1 MNLSALPAP
10 LRTLVDAPQDW
21 MEDGQEVN
29 GELTLRSDGTTLGPG
44 RKKGTWSPYSSTG
57 PLIVEATIGGVEHTI
72 RYDVPTEKAGFIT
85 GIVLEPAREPY
96 SRCRA
101 QKEYVPPERGANGA
115 VLSEFVR
122 KAQSLDLPEGVKS
135 TARKWICIFQPGGF
149 TDGCRGK
156 AVAIAAKFASSLHV
170 RDVSEPREKYVHLKP
185 GVTWPLE
192 RIAAGCSFSSTVA
205 GEACAGDLLASTWQ
219 GTAVEHMHVPVAV
232 KHHFSTDGCLYHAA
246 CNHGGMHLVDG
257 GHEPSATWTYQPQ
270 DPKPEVEVWLG
281 FNDLAA
287 LKGTSLADEDPEVT
301 VGIYQPPNKDLAA
314 KRMRAKQAFDH
325 VTGDQLPLNMGFDRT
340 SRVFGSGITFYWVLL
355 RDYAVCMLCFT
366 VASFWYYHMIRTA
379 NEENNTTT
387 ERLPGLSRVSLGAL
401 LMWGSQQAQAGR
413 KFDDEDRDGTLAIAV
428 LDTLMMF
435 ALSAL
440 ALYHYFQKRRARDEA
455 DLHAI
460 TMDDYSIVVED
471 LPEDV
476 TEDRLRKHFEK
487 FGVVNEIV
495 MGYDLR
501 EMMALR
507 RKLLEQEGNHEML
520 EYMLKRANEMLGI
533 ESDYHKERWVKV
545 FEHKAGEGVT
555 LDLGPSAIND
565 MFERTKIWRFDF
577 AGQPRAYYARHGAIT
592 NDFDA
597 YANMLKTWSTRD
609 NVPVEDFDVYGS
621 EADLKNAQ
629 NPWMEHNADAG
640 GVGFPRDSGASGREV
655 GMWAC
660 LPDSPEYQ
668 ANNRGDTSFAFY
680 LPSSPVLFGEPEKYK
695 PPPPKYSLTAF
706 ASAVTPTKSMFYSN
720 GTFSARSPEVMKA
733 LFKTKAQRKE
743 EAVSRIQRNYRAY
756 LRRKVAAEEE
766 AKKQFEAKKLSMSQ
780 RAASMA
786 KRAKDAAKTTAVSAV
801 KNTAG
806 KAAGKVADKASAAK
820 VGILKRFRPDDFNPD
835 KLRERI
841 AKSLADIKETKATI
855 EERVKEGYKVVKA
868 WVVFEDEQS
877 RFDCMELVVKSE
889 AEAKSK
895 KHAGSEDDVCI
906 FEGRRIDPNAAR
918 APSDTMWENL
928 GYSKKYAG
936 VRTCRSLFVLFAY
949 LVLNVL
955 TVAFVQSQLRNL
967 PPEAICEEIENGLVD
982 NLHCSKIWNV
992 ESTDPV
998 VRNLA
1003 RRGLQSMQRPLVSYN
1018 QCDDY
1023 MDFKLFTG
1031 NATAYYGY
1039 YSGSHPL
1046 APTPEALEAAI
1057 AKQEKNKVQSSPTG
1071 FDSTTIVDECAAAVC
1086 MTCYCSEHSEEAG
1099 NESFCRKYSM
1109 DNITRIALG
1118 AFATI
1123 IAAVL
1128 NVLVKTLSIFLSE
1141 IEHHHSYTDF
1151 EKSVTWKIVIVMLLI
1166 MVLLPL
1172 FMAAN
1177 IPDISSL
1184 GFLFNGEHKDF
1195 SGWWYSEFATK
1206 FQQVAFINAF
1216 SLPFSMASKVIV
1228 FELKRRLLAGTAS
1241 TQRQLD
1247 ELYKPPPYLLS
1258 ERYGMFVSAVLYTL
1272 LFSAGMPL
1280 LYFIMIL
1287 MCGMLTVIDRVVL
1300 LRFCA
1305 RPPRYTGKLAAML
1318 VHAVPVGIIVHLF
1331 VAVYM
1336 YGERD
1341 LPSYTHMGGE
1351 TGKWG
1356 PDGDDGSGVKVTDHQ
1371 FDVGERIAR
1380 LNGFIPFVGVIVC
1393 GTSFVIAYAALFYA
1407 KFKQKGEGDDNIDE
1421 DLPPITQVKKAK
1433 QLTGLK
1439 TYSIT
1444 AHPEYQT
1451 LFPPGNLVSKGL

>member
-170 RDVSEPREKYVHLKP
+170 RDVSKPREKYVHLKP

-895 KHAGSEDDVCI
+895 KHASSEDDVCI
-906 FEGRRIDPNAAR
+906 FEGRRIDPNAR
-918 APSDTMWENL
+918 
-928 GYSKKYAG
+928 
-936 VRTCRSLFVLFAY
+936 
-949 LVLNVL
+949 
-955 TVAFVQSQLRNL
+955 
-967 PPEAICEEIENGLVD
+967 
-982 NLHCSKIWNV
+982 
-992 ESTDPV
+992 
-998 VRNLA
+998 A
-1003 RRGLQSMQRPLVSYN
+1003 RR
-1018 QCDDY
+1018 
-1023 MDFKLFTG
+1023 
-1031 NATAYYGY
+1031 
-1039 YSGSHPL
+1039 
-1046 APTPEALEAAI
+1046 PTPCGRTLGTPRSTRGSEPAGPC
-1057 AKQEKNKVQSSPTG
+1057 SCYSPTS
-1071 FDSTTIVDECAAAVC
+1071 FST
-1086 MTCYCSEHSEEAG
+1086 CS
-1099 NESFCRKYSM
+1099 R
-1109 DNITRIALG
+1109 
-1118 AFATI
+1118 
-1123 IAAVL
+1123 
-1128 NVLVKTLSIFLSE
+1128 
-1141 IEHHHSYTDF
+1141 
-1151 EKSVTWKIVIVMLLI
+1151 W
-1166 MVLLPL
+1166 
-1172 FMAAN
+1172 
-1177 IPDISSL
+1177 
-1184 GFLFNGEHKDF
+1184 
-1195 SGWWYSEFATK
+1195 
-1206 FQQVAFINAF
+1206 
-1216 SLPFSMASKVIV
+1216 
-1228 FELKRRLLAGTAS
+1228 RLCS
-1241 TQRQLD
+1241 R
-1247 ELYKPPPYLLS
+1247 S
-1258 ERYGMFVSAVLYTL
+1258 
-1272 LFSAGMPL
+1272 
-1280 LYFIMIL
+1280 
-1287 MCGMLTVIDRVVL
+1287 
-1300 LRFCA
+1300 
-1305 RPPRYTGKLAAML
+1305 
-1318 VHAVPVGIIVHLF
+1318 
-1331 VAVYM
+1331 
-1336 YGERD
+1336 
-1341 LPSYTHMGGE
+1341 
-1351 TGKWG
+1351 
-1356 PDGDDGSGVKVTDHQ
+1356 
-1371 FDVGERIAR
+1371 
-1380 LNGFIPFVGVIVC
+1380 
-1393 GTSFVIAYAALFYA
+1393 
-1407 KFKQKGEGDDNIDE
+1407 
-1421 DLPPITQVKKAK
+1421 
-1433 QLTGLK
+1433 
-1439 TYSIT
+1439 
-1444 AHPEYQT
+1444 
-1451 LFPPGNLVSKGL
+1451 

>member
-44 RKKGTWSPYSSTG
+44 RKKGTWSPMEDASTI
-57 PLIVEATIGGVEHTI
+57 IVEATIGGVEHTI
-72 RYDVPTEKAGFIT
+72 RYDVPTEKGGFIT
-85 GIVLEPAREPY
+85 GIVLEPAREPK

-115 VLSEFVR
+115 
-122 KAQSLDLPEGVKS
+122 G
-135 TARKWICIFQPGGF
+135 
-149 TDGCRGK
+149 
-156 AVAIAAKFASSLHV
+156 
-170 RDVSEPREKYVHLKP
+170 
-185 GVTWPLE
+185 
-192 RIAAGCSFSSTVA
+192 
-205 GEACAGDLLASTWQ
+205 
-219 GTAVEHMHVPVAV
+219 
-232 KHHFSTDGCLYHAA
+232 
-246 CNHGGMHLVDG
+246 
-257 GHEPSATWTYQPQ
+257 
-270 DPKPEVEVWLG
+270 
-281 FNDLAA
+281 
-287 LKGTSLADEDPEVT
+287 GTSDGDPEVT

-340 SRVFGSGITFYWVLL
+340 SRVFGSGITFYWILL

-366 VASFWYYHMIRTA
+366 LASFWYYHMIRTA
-379 NEENNTTT
+379 NEENKTTT

-401 LMWGSQQAQAGR
+401 LMWGSQQAQVGR
-413 KFDDEDRDGTLAIAV
+413 KFDDEDRDGMLAIAA

-440 ALYHYFQKRRARDEA
+440 ALYHFFRKRRARDEA

-460 TMDDYSIVVED
+460 TMDDYSIVLED

-555 LDLGPSAIND
+555 LDLGPNAIND

-621 EADLKNAQ
+621 EEDLKNAR
-629 NPWMEHNADAG
+629 NPWVEHNADAA

-660 LPDSPEYQ
+660 LPDSPEYG
-668 ANNRGDTSFAFY
+668 AHNRGDTSFAFY

-733 LFKTKAQRKE
+733 LFRTRAQRKE
-743 EAVSRIQRNYRAY
+743 DAASRIQRNYRAY
-756 LRRKVAAEEE
+756 LRRRVAAEEE

-806 KAAGKVADKASAAK
+806 KAAGKVADRASAAK
-820 VGILKRFRPDDFNPD
+820 VGVLKRFRPDDFNPD

-841 AKSLADIKETKATI
+841 AKSVADIKETKAII
-855 EERVKEGYKVVKA
+855 EERVREGYKVVKA

-895 KHAGSEDDVCI
+895 KHAVEEDDVCV
-906 FEGRRIDPNAAR
+906 FEGRRIDPNSAR

-936 VRTCRSLFVLFAY
+936 LRTCRSLIVLFAY
-949 LVLNVL
+949 LVFNVL

-998 VRNLA
+998 VRDLA
-1003 RRGLQSMQRPLVSYN
+1003 RRGLQSMQKPLVSYN

-1046 APTPEALEAAI
+1046 APTPRALEAAI
-1057 AKQEKNKVQSSPTG
+1057 AKQEKNKFNSAPTG
-1071 FDSTTIVDECAAAVC
+1071 FDNTTIVDECAAAVC

-1109 DNITRIALG
+1109 DNRVRAILG

-1128 NVLVKTLSIFLSE
+1128 NILVKTLSIFLSE
-1141 IEHHHSYTDF
+1141 KEHHHSYTDF
-1151 EKSVTWKIVIVMLLI
+1151 EKSVTWKIVTVMLLI

-1195 SGWWYSEFATK
+1195 SPWWYSEFATK

-1247 ELYKPPPYLLS
+1247 ELYKPPPYLMS

-1318 VHAVPVGIIVHLF
+1318 IHTVPVGIIVHLL

-1371 FDVGERIAR
+1371 FDVRERIAR
-1380 LNGFIPFVGVIVC
+1380 LNGFIPFVGFIVC

-1407 KFKQKGEGDDNIDE
+1407 KLKQKGEGDDNIDE